1 MKKFKVGD
9 ATRAALIE
17 AVSGPVIAVLFWI
30 VVLLIVLM
38 TLAHGKIFEANIFE
52 AFGAIGQVVF
62 AAAVFWLGKQQ
73 FDFTKQVAE
82 HQARID
88 TYAIKKELLERFLT
102 LYEISAKGE
111 RETRDTDLYE
121 SWYEL
126 ADEVSRVFESDID
139 VKIVFLAECFDELHG
154 DSEYMRELN
163 EKFAGDLPGIQAA
176 LKENWRKIENLR
188 YQIWF
193 FLHHETTLGSRAIK
207 LPTKDKHFSGGN

>member
-1 MKKFKVGD
+1 MKKLKIGD
-9 ATRAALIE
+9 ASKTALIE

-30 VVLLIVLM
+30 VVVLIVIM
-38 TLAHGKIFEANIFE
+38 TLAHGKAFEANIFE

-82 HQARID
+82 RQARID
-88 TYAIKKELLERFLT
+88 TYSIKKELLERFIT
-102 LYEISAKGE
+102 LYDISSKGE
-111 RETRDTDLYE
+111 RETRDEDLYG
-121 SWYEL
+121 SWYDL

-139 VKIVFLAECFDELHG
+139 IKIVFLAECFDELHG

-163 EKFAGDLPGIQAA
+163 EKFVGDLPGIQAA

-188 YQIWF
+188 FQIWF

-207 LPTKDKHFSGGN
+207 LPTKDKYFSGGD